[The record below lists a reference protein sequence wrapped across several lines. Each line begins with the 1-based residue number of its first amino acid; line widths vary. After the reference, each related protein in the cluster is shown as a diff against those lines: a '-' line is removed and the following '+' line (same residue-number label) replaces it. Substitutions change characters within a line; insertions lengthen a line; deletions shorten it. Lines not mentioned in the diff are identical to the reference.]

1 MYKLKS
7 PAKLNLFLRV
17 LSKRKDGFH
26 NIQTYFQI
34 IDLYDYI
41 SINSREDNLV
51 MYSDNVEE
59 NILESNLC
67 LKAINSLK

>member
-34 IDLYDYI
+34 IDLYDYHRPYDI
-41 SINSREDNLV
+41 V
-51 MYSDNVEE
+51 H
-59 NILESNLC
+59 
-67 LKAINSLK
+67 